1 MKSSRTLAGLIE
13 GFFTDRLMGQL
24 RASPHT
30 ITSYRDTFRQLL
42 RFAQQGLKKAPS
54 KMALEDLNATI
65 IGKFLNHAEQE
76 RGISARSRN
85 VRLAAIRSFF
95 AYVALEE
102 PTRSDVVR
110 RVLAMPN
117 KKFEK
122 RQVTYLTPVEVKA
135 LLAAPDRKTWS
146 GRRDHALLLLAVET
160 GLRCSELAG
169 LRIEDTALGRGA
181 HVRCRGKGRKER
193 CTPLRPETVTV
204 VRKWLRERSGQPSDP
219 LFPSARGVFL
229 SVAGIEY
236 IVKRHVATARVRCA
250 SLRRKRV
257 SPHCLRHTLAM
268 RMLHAGVDRS
278 VIALWL
284 GHESPATTQIY
295 LDADLAL
302 KERALSRTPPFKTS
316 PGRYRPGDRLLEF
329 LKNL

>member
-1 MKSSRTLAGLIE
+1 MKSSRTLAGLLE
-13 GFFTDRLMGQL
+13 GFFTDRLMRQL

-30 ITSYRDTFRQLL
+30 ISSYRDTFRQLL
-42 RFAQQGLKKAPS
+42 CFAQRRLKKMPS
-54 KMALEDLNATI
+54 KMTLEDLNATLI
-65 IGKFLNHAEQE
+65 SRFLDHAEQE

-95 AYVALEE
+95 AYVALQE

-122 RQVTYLTPVEVKA
+122 RQVTYLTPVEVRA
-135 LLAAPDRKTWS
+135 LLAAPGRKSWS

-169 LRIEDTALGRGA
+169 LRIEDTELGRGA

-204 VRKWLRERSGQPSDP
+204 VRKWLRERGGQPSDP
-219 LFPSARGVFL
+219 LFPSARGTHL

-236 IVKRHVATARVRCA
+236 IVKKHVNAARARCA

-268 RMLHAGVDRS
+268 SLLHGGVDRS

-284 GHESPATTQIY
+284 GHESPVTTQIY
-295 LDADLAL
+295 LEANLAL
-302 KERALSRTPPFKTS
+302 KERALSRTPPFKTR
-316 PGRYRPGDRLLEF
+316 PGRYRPGDRLLAF
-329 LKNL
+329 LNNL